1 MDAVG
6 QNRRQLYGGVE
17 YDHVFDIDV
26 GEGVPALKLPF
37 NVTENPYTAAQTF
50 LDKHDLPQA
59 YLDQVAEFIT
69 KNARAV
75 SQGETASVGD
85 PLTGMSLTGITL
97 AQTTHCLKRNLNI
110 FLPSR

>member
-6 QNRRQLYGGVE
+6 QNRRQLYEGVE

-37 NVTENPYTAAQTF
+37 NCTENPYTAAQEF
-50 LDKHDLPQA
+50 LTKYDLPQA
-59 YLDQVAEFIT
+59 YLDQVADFIT

-75 SQGETASVGD
+75 SEGQPATMGD
-85 PLTGMSLTGITL
+85 PLTG
-97 AQTTHCLKRNLNI
+97 THSIKTFVASQSKSVTNAYHA
-110 FLPSR
+110 PY